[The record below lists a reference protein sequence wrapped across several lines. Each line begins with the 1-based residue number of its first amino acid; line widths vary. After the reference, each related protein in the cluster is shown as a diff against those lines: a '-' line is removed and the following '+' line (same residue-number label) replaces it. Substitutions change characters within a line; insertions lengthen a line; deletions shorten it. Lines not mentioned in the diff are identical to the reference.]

1 MRREKKLN
9 NDLKAARQQMMIYP
23 KINSILFRLFLIV
36 FIVLYFFLPTGFNL
50 HRMQFLHLPCDYLGH
65 ALSCFILFVL
75 FINSSDFL
83 KGTNNAGSIF
93 LKLLVMALAVTSLEF
108 IQRFVPERS
117 FDWFDILSN
126 LCGIATGTVV
136 GLWMRR
142 RCEVRGA
149 MNNEE

>member
-1 MRREKKLN
+1 MKLN
-9 NDLKAARQQMMIYP
+9 SDLRAARQQRMTYP
-23 KINSILFRLFLIV
+23 KRNSILSRLFLIV
-36 FIVLYFFLPTGFNL
+36 FSGLYFFVPTGLNF
-50 HRMQFLHLPCDYLGH
+50 HRMHFLHLPSDYLGH

-75 FINSSDFL
+75 FLNSSYFL
-83 KGTNNAGSIF
+83 KGTNNTGSIF

-126 LCGIATGTVV
+126 LFGIATGTVV

-149 MNNEE
+149 MSNEE